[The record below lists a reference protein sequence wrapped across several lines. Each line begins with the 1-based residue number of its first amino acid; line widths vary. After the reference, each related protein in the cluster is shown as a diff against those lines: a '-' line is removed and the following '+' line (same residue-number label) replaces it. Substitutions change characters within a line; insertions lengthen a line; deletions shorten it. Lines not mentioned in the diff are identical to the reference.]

1 MNKKILVT
9 ITLLMMA
16 ILSTIMVS
24 AVQASKTTEV
34 FYVDPVSDPPTLTNT
49 VDIPDP
55 NWKED
60 KVVANGRV
68 EMKWGGIKRSE
79 YDGPLGSGFYTRER
93 LVGVYEES
101 MWDPDGEAWSINK
114 ATLEIVSGDYGT
126 GTLTGKSYSIIKT
139 DWNKPPPKWEMWSK
153 TTLNGK
159 LFKDGESMVVTV
171 LIEGYTQAFGVPE
184 KITFVKTTI
193 VY

>member
-1 MNKKILVT
+1 MNKKILVN

-24 AVQASKTTEV
+24 PVKASKTTEV
-34 FYVDPVSDPPTLTNT
+34 FYIDPVSDPPTLTNT
-49 VDIPDP
+49 VDMPDP

-93 LVGVYEES
+93 LKGVYEAS
-101 MWDPDGEAWSINK
+101 MYDPDGEAWSINK
-114 ATLEIVSGDYGT
+114 ATLEIISGDFGT
-126 GTLTGKSYSIIKT
+126 GILTGIGFSLIKT
-139 DWNKPPPKWEMWSK
+139 DVTKPAPKWEMWS
-153 TTLNGK
+153 TATLNGK
-159 LFKDGESMVVTV
+159 LFKDGESR
-171 LIEGYTQAFGVPE
+171 
-184 KITFVKTTI
+184 
-193 VY
+193 